1 MANTLLTIG
10 MITRESTRILENN
23 LTVVKQMNKDYN
35 DQFAV
40 AGAKIGTTVNAR
52 KPPRYAGRV
61 GQALAVED
69 ITETSVPVTLTTQRG
84 VDLAVTSADLALNIN
99 DFGKLI
105 KPAIA
110 SVANKVDFDATLL
123 YQTVWNTLG
132 TPGSTPNT
140 LLTYLQVGQRLNE
153 EAAPLDDRAICMTP
167 AMNASIVDAL
177 KGLFQAGDRIAS
189 QYKKGMIGQ
198 GAGFE
203 WYMDQNMR
211 THKVGP
217 LGGSPLVNG
226 AGQTGASLITNGW
239 TAAAASRVKKGDV
252 FTIAGCNAVNPQNL
266 QSTGSLRQFVVL
278 ADGSSDGAGN
288 LTLAIAPSIVV
299 AGPFATV
306 DSVPVSGNALT
317 FVGAANTSTP
327 QGLAFHPDA
336 FTFATADLPLY
347 GKGVV
352 EADRV
357 ADKQLGLSV
366 RMIKAYDINLDREP
380 MRLDILYGF
389 AAIYPELAVRIAG

>member
-266 QSTGSLRQFVVL
+266 QSTGSLRQFVIQ

-317 FVGAANTSTP
+317 FVGAANTQTP

-366 RMIKAYDINLDREP
+366 RMIKAYDINNDREP